1 MAVAVQARQE
11 SSMTHPFFSD
21 APGNRI
27 VYIRPVETADIPEA
41 VASGVTA
48 PMVYAIHDAS
58 GNRLAVL
65 ADRDAAFFV
74 ARQHEMTPVYAH

>member
-1 MAVAVQARQE
+1 
-11 SSMTHPFFSD
+11 MTHPFFQD
-21 APGNRI
+21 APENRI
-27 VYIRPVETADIPEA
+27 VYIRPIDTADVPEA
-41 VASGVTA
+41 AANGITA
-48 PMVYAIHDAS
+48 PMLYAIHDAS